1 MPLVKTCRILINR
14 MRHNAAHAS
23 ELGSSKAAP
32 QRIRE
37 QRRSQTAPACQVLEV
52 GAHCRVVKDASE

>member
-1 MPLVKTCRILINR
+1 MRLVKPRRILINR

-23 ELGSSKAAP
+23 NFRSRKAAP

-37 QRRSQTAPACQVLEV
+37 
-52 GAHCRVVKDASE
+52 